1 VLLEHIRTKGIHS
14 VLDVKIDVLRL
25 ILLVC
30 WEENE
35 VIKTTIG
42 YINHRCQFNS
52 YHVPVVEKLGIE
64 T

>member
-1 VLLEHIRTKGIHS
+1 MEHIRTKGIHS
-14 VLDVKIDVLRL
+14 VLDVKIDVLRPS

-42 YINHRCQFNS
+42 YINHHCQFNS
-52 YHVPVVEKLGIE
+52 YHVHVVENLGIE

>member
-1 VLLEHIRTKGIHS
+1 MEHIRTKGIHS
-14 VLDVKIDVLRL
+14 VLDVKIDVLRPS

-30 WEENE
+30 WEENG

-42 YINHRCQFNS
+42 YINHQCQFNS
-52 YHVPVVEKLGIE
+52 YHVPVVENLGIE